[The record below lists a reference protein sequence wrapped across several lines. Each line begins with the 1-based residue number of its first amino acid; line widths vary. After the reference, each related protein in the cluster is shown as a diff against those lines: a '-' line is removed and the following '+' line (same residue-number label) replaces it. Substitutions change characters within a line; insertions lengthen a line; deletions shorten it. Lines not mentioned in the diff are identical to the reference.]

1 MAGQLIRL
9 PGVTAAAAAGAPRII
24 MTAPDAVAAKIASL
38 RHVVSA
44 RSMTALAGGGVSGRC
59 RLTGQPLTPMGAG
72 ADRWQIVTVGGR
84 EGLYS
89 GPAASGGQG
98 VAASIAL
105 PAGSL
110 TRSYTVVAACSLDSA
125 DRLGNYLTNFILG
138 FDGGAPTRRVFRA
151 YGMQY
156 AVVDVRNKLVTGSG
170 EFTSVSEEIPATDWG
185 IFVADYNHETRVIS
199 LSMNDAD
206 TFTQATETVATPT
219 PSAAAV
225 LEIGYRNSNNSLR
238 NSKVGDV
245 YTFSESLLSTELGAS
260 QLKALVGELKTYYS
274 IA

>member
-9 PGVTAAAAAGAPRII
+9 PGVTAAAASGAPRII
-24 MTAPDAVAAKIASL
+24 MTAPDAVAAKVASL
-38 RHVVSA
+38 KHVVSA
-44 RSMTALAGGGVSGRC
+44 RSMTALTGGGVAGRC

-84 EGLYS
+84 EGLYC

-105 PAGSL
+105 PPGSL
-110 TRSYTVVAACSLDSA
+110 TRSYTVVAACAVDSA

-138 FDGGAPTRRVFRA
+138 FDAGAPTRRVFRT
-151 YGMQY
+151 YGLQY
-156 AVVDVRNKLVTGSG
+156 AVVEVRNKLVTGSG
-170 EFTSVSEEIPATDWG
+170 EFTSAAEDLPGSEWG
-185 IFVADYNHETRVIS
+185 VFVADYNHETRVIS
-199 LSMNDAD
+199 LSINDAD
-206 TFTQATETVATPT
+206 TFTQITETLATPT
-219 PSAAAV
+219 PSAAGV

-245 YTFSESLLSTELGAS
+245 YTFGESLLSTVLGAS
-260 QLKALVGELKTYYS
+260 QLKSLVAEMKTYYS
-274 IA
+274 IS